1 MDDRLWT
8 IPTQFKPDE
17 QTVLQQF
24 FTTPMPSSIPSAA
37 SPTLILPQFTA
48 STTPVDITWLSTHRQ
63 ALNVGPITSQAYKD
77 CKEFLDRRTEPSS
90 TWNPKHSLTTHDQ
103 LSVMNFIHQY
113 SAYKTDGGIRNFMQ
127 NLTTT
132 VIFGLKC
139 ALTQVKPIDQWSKDD
154 DEAFIAAVLF
164 HYGGNNV
171 AQRMPAADILNR
183 LAIKSTNDKFVEAD
197 VLKLQAKFA
206 QSICEN
212 PVSMAGI
219 GIEAQVNLLIE
230 NSWPLGFQHDLKT
243 RVSHLTEWG
252 PIWNHYNELVKEYV
266 RANQI
271 EALRAQLLPQT
282 LLMLESRSPT
292 KLTAIK
298 TPDKVPL
305 ASAPFTANKA
315 IKQGQTHDKPSKKVF
330 SDHNSADCI
339 NCKDTHRYSKHPHIS
354 ENCLRH
360 CKNPKCQEKQHLH
373 KSCPRLAT
381 PSSNSVIF
389 NTDSSEDEDDGDS
402 DEAPQLVLP
411 NKDKASKHR
420 VNSVQSA
427 FRDPIKAGSTAPD
440 SDNIRYMYD
449 SSGNREIV
457 YMYDSDE
464 ETYAP
469 R

>member
-1 MDDRLWT
+1 MSQYSNLLNDVKSILYAQLSTAQKNKSNDNVSPIFASTTHADIQRFMDDRLWT
-8 IPTQFKPDE
+8 IITQFKPDE
-17 QTVLQQF
+17 QIVLQQF
-24 FTTPMPSSIPSAA
+24 FTTPMPSSI
-37 SPTLILPQFTA
+37 TLADSSTTILPVQFTA

-63 ALNVGPITSQAYKD
+63 ALHVGPITSQAYKD

-132 VIFGLKC
+132 VIFGLKY

-154 DEAFIAAVLF
+154 DEEFIAAVLF

-266 RANQI
+266 RANR
-271 EALRAQLLPQT
+271 EALRAQLLPLT

-292 KLTAIK
+292 KSTDKK
-298 TPDKVPL
+298 TPDKVLP

-315 IKQGQTHDKPSKKVF
+315 IKQGQNNDKTNRKI
-330 SDHNSADCI
+330 SDNPADCI
-339 NCKDTHRYSKHPHIS
+339 NCKDTHRYSKHPHTS
-354 ENCLRH
+354 ENCL
-360 CKNPKCQEKQHLH
+360 
-373 KSCPRLAT
+373 
-381 PSSNSVIF
+381 
-389 NTDSSEDEDDGDS
+389 
-402 DEAPQLVLP
+402 
-411 NKDKASKHR
+411 
-420 VNSVQSA
+420 
-427 FRDPIKAGSTAPD
+427 
-440 SDNIRYMYD
+440 
-449 SSGNREIV
+449 
-457 YMYDSDE
+457 
-464 ETYAP
+464 
-469 R
+469 